1 MRKFLALAALGA
13 LVLCALFGNSV
24 SDPKI
29 AGGYKT
35 VVVKWRTRG
44 NALSGQTPQQIN
56 DGYIDST
63 GIYNGATADLD
74 TSATID
80 IRDMLPAIDSLQY
93 LAVELNGTQAWA
105 AGESVYVT
113 FDNMTSTGQ
122 LQGNLGLAT
131 CSVCAPGGYHAAAS
145 FVPGT
150 TTSGQ
155 IRYFNGAGSATSGH
169 VAQALFAGPGRLM
182 LYGNF
187 STVGWLRL
195 RLHSDYATAPVVQLI
210 TVQLHYLSSDSKSF

>member
-1 MRKFLALAALGA
+1 MRKFIALAALGA
-13 LVLCALFGNSV
+13 LVLCALFGSSV
-24 SDPKI
+24 SDPKV

-35 VVVKWRTRG
+35 VNVKWRIRG
-44 NALSGQTPQQIN
+44 NALTNQTQQQIN
-56 DGYIDST
+56 DGYIDSLQ
-63 GIYNGATADLD
+63 IWNGALADLD
-74 TSATID
+74 SSATID
-80 IRDMLPAIDSLQY
+80 IRDMLPAADSSQY

-105 AGESVYVT
+105 SGESVYVT
-113 FDNMTSTGQ
+113 FDAMSSSGQ

-169 VAQALFAGPGRLM
+169 VADAAFAGPGRIV

-187 STVGWLRL
+187 GGVPFIRL
-195 RLHSDYATAPVVQLI
+195 RLHSDYATAPVAQLI
-210 TVQLHYLSSDSKSF
+210 TVTLHYLTSDSKSF